1 MEPDREAWDQEP
13 EAVSVSAGPDGR
25 PIPATAGMGT
35 VVPAAPG
42 ADLRLGAAVAA
53 GPGAAAEAGV
63 LSEGAAAAA
72 GLVPDTERAGGG
84 TAPRA
89 RTADTILGMVPIPI
103 GGGKRR

>member
-63 LSEGAAAAA
+63 LSEGAAAAE
-72 GLVPDTERAGGG
+72 GLAPDTERAGGVTVPRIRTLG
-84 TAPRA
+84 TVR
-89 RTADTILGMVPIPI
+89 GMVLIPT
-103 GGGKRR
+103 GGKRR